1 MAEFSATSA
10 GVEGFRIIKNHPAV
24 VAVWAGVYIL
34 TMVGLLALIFAIAG
48 SPLEPQKQPIEASTP
63 SGAAPSMETIM
74 WELGPIGGA
83 LALAIPL
90 AIIIIGAMLQAAVN
104 RVVLAVR

>member
-34 TMVGLLALIFAIAG
+34 TMVGLLALIFGIAG
-48 SPLEPQKQPIEASTP
+48 GSVVAQLRAMEASTA
-63 SGAAPSMETIM
+63 SGAAPTMETIM
-74 WELGPIGGA
+74 WVLGAIGGA

>member
-1 MAEFSATSA
+1 MAGFSATSA
-10 GVEGFRIIKNHPAV
+10 GVEGFHIIKNHPAV

-34 TMVGLLALIFAIAG
+34 ATLGMLALISGIAG
-48 SPLEPQKQPIEASTP
+48 SAVVAQLQAMEASTA

-74 WELGPIGGA
+74 WVLGAIGGA

-90 AIIIIGAMLQAAVN
+90 ASIIGAMLQAAVN